1 MVSVFIVQELLSV
14 IQNDKLSR
22 CEPKNTL
29 NQIQVLKQQSLFEGG
44 QRKREVP
51 WLIWRS
57 LPLLNCHKTKADT
70 CLFKTS
76 TCLFEKAPTH
86 LSKQPPVFI

>member
-1 MVSVFIVQELLSV
+1 MVSMISMVSVFIVQELLSV

-44 QRKREVP
+44 QRK
-51 WLIWRS
+51 
-57 LPLLNCHKTKADT
+57 
-70 CLFKTS
+70 
-76 TCLFEKAPTH
+76 
-86 LSKQPPVFI
+86 